1 MAMNEITVNIL
12 GGVTFYYDDDYEAFR
27 AEVDFAGE
35 TVDVN
40 LTFDPNKEEL
50 LPQKVALLEKI
61 YRNPEK
67 WLETWKASIKK
78 DLLPKLEG
86 NPNMRR
92 ITPVLFEQEFA
103 LDNISIINYEGKE
116 FQIDAI
122 FEEIEPEFE
131 KDAFSLG
138 VSWSLKNGFLNF
150 YVDGSLLDAFLQEKA
165 LLKLFPPKKKAFL
178 LQCGEIA
185 EYDFETDVYYAV
197 VDMADQEVGCYF
209 SLDKDGKFPKKSI
222 ALFEKVYE
230 KADAFDDMAIRFLIP
245 RMTEKIRDIQKEM
258 GEPDLTMDKLLSEIA
273 LDAAVFNNDGTL
285 EFAYL
290 YMGETYDLRIAAQG
304 SYAMGFTKALFEVE
318 EQ

>member
-35 TVDVN
+35 TVNVN
-40 LTFDPNKEEL
+40 LTFDPDKEEL

-61 YRNPEK
+61 FQNPEK

-78 DLLPKLEG
+78 DLLPKLDG

-103 LDNISIINYEGKE
+103 LDNISIIKYEGKE

-131 KDAFSLG
+131 NDAFSLG
-138 VSWSLKNGFLNF
+138 VSWSLENGCLNF

-165 LLKLFPPKKKAFL
+165 LLKLFPPKKKAFR

-209 SLDKDGKFPKKSI
+209 SLDEDGKFPKKSI

-290 YMGETYDLRIAAQG
+290 YMGETYELRIAAQG